1 MVTTSPPPILPLYL
15 PELLTACI
23 TPFQPTPLQPVD
35 TIAFEAHL
43 KRLIQTGSDGLLING
58 TTGETPALTATEKV
72 KQIQSAVAIATTSST
87 PVHVMAGISG
97 NATQKVVEEI
107 EETLAQVQPDSLLV
121 VVPYYNKPSQA
132 GMLAHFSACVAAAGT
147 TPIVIYNIPGRTG
160 VSMNPE
166 TMAELHERFPT
177 QIIGV
182 KQSAPDMDTVSQI
195 RRLLPPSFHIW
206 CGDDSLTL
214 PMLSLGAIGTISVL
228 GNVASKPLRTM
239 IQHFKA
245 GELAP
250 ALTLHQTLFP
260 IIQGLF
266 KLTNPIVVKA
276 VLAQQGFIT
285 TEMRLPMLPPS
296 PVEAM
301 SFVAPLVEALTTLFE
316 TENETAPVEVPAIT
330 STAR

>member
-1 MVTTSPPPILPLYL
+1 MVTTTPPPILPLYL

-23 TPFQPTPLQPVD
+23 TPFQPTPLQPID
-35 TIAFEAHL
+35 TVAFEAHV
-43 KRLIQTGSDGLLING
+43 KRLIETGSDGLLING
-58 TTGETPALTATEKV
+58 TTAETPTLTTTEKI
-72 KQIQSAVAIATTSST
+72 KQIQSAIAIAKSSTT

-97 NATQKVVEEI
+97 NATQKVVDEI
-107 EETLAQVQPDSLLV
+107 QETLAHVQPDSLLV

-132 GMLAHFSACVAAAGT
+132 GMLAHFSACVAAAGA
-147 TPIVIYNIPGRTG
+147 TPIVIYNIPGRAG

-166 TMAELHERFPT
+166 TMAALHERFPT

-195 RRLLPPSFHIW
+195 RLLLPPTFHLW

-214 PMLSLGAIGTISVL
+214 PMLSLGAVGTISVL

-250 ALTLHQTLFP
+250 ALAQHQTLFP

-276 VLAQQGFIT
+276 VLAQQGLIT

-301 SFVAPLVEALTTLFE
+301 SFVAPLVEALALLEE
-316 TENETAPVEVPAIT
+316 TENTTTAVAVPAIT
-330 STAR
+330 AVVG